1 MAGVCVCVCGK
12 RQQSINIFTEAAQ
25 TQMNPMKLLIYLLL
39 VTHLLSRSPQHSV
52 LFVRKAAAQL
62 GQAPLNP
69 EDPADQQPK

>member
-1 MAGVCVCVCGK
+1 MASVCGK

-39 VTHLLSRSPQHSV
+39 LVTHLLSTSPQHS
-52 LFVRKAAAQL
+52 LLLVRKAAAQP
-62 GQAPLNP
+62 GQAALNP